1 MFKIKNYLEKIT
13 KIETDIK
20 KILSDLNI
28 NYNFIE
34 DDKNI
39 IKLVL
44 AGQYSAGKSSI
55 LKLLTGRED
64 IKIGAKITTQ
74 HAIEYEW
81 NGISIIDTPG
91 IHTELRKDH
100 DEISYNS
107 IANADMLVFVITNEL
122 FDSYLAEHF
131 RKLAIERDK
140 AGEMILVVNKMQR
153 TSEGNTK
160 AQQDI
165 IREDLKNVIE
175 PYTPEQLSL
184 CFLDAESYLESLKE
198 KENDP
203 ELAEFLFNISG
214 YDVFIE
220 KLDSFIKEKTLT
232 SKLTTKLYQLEE
244 QLQNTLQ
251 KIETKSDDDDI
262 NALEENFRQQR
273 HILFES
279 KFRLQQEI
287 KDIFTEYSDKIRNYG
302 LEAADLIFEGCKK
315 EEVEIELENY
325 IKKVE
330 NICDECQNVVSKRL
344 EERFFEIDKD
354 IENHE
359 NSEFSNN
366 LKINL
371 EGKFEGLP
379 ENIKQVLNNI
389 GMGFKDVGK
398 HAMNNA
404 FKAGT
409 QGGLKLTNFSG
420 SNIHNIVI
428 KIGHNLGYKFKPWE
442 AIKFTKGFAIGAQ
455 VLSILGVGLSVFMQ
469 IKSDEDEEKI
479 RKDLRKNRQNIRSQF
494 NSNAN
499 GLDSFGKKYIKE
511 NIEKTFNTFIQ
522 EIDNNIFKI
531 SETIENRDK
540 SCLQIEHLLN
550 ECNSL
555 IKEIHNI

>member
-20 KILSDLNI
+20 KIFSDLNI

-409 QGGLKLTNFSG
+409 QGG
-420 SNIHNIVI
+420 
-428 KIGHNLGYKFKPWE
+428 
-442 AIKFTKGFAIGAQ
+442 
-455 VLSILGVGLSVFMQ
+455 
-469 IKSDEDEEKI
+469 
-479 RKDLRKNRQNIRSQF
+479 
-494 NSNAN
+494 
-499 GLDSFGKKYIKE
+499 
-511 NIEKTFNTFIQ
+511 
-522 EIDNNIFKI
+522 
-531 SETIENRDK
+531 
-540 SCLQIEHLLN
+540 
-550 ECNSL
+550 
-555 IKEIHNI
+555 

>member
-20 KILSDLNI
+20 KIFSDLNI

>member
-20 KILSDLNI
+20 KIFSDLNI

-74 HAIEYEW
+74 YATEYEW

-140 AGEMILVVNKMQR
+140 AGEMILIVNKMQR

-165 IREDLKNVIE
+165 IRKDLKNVIE
-175 PYTPEQLSL
+175 PYTPEQLNL

-214 YDVFIE
+214 YNVFIE

-287 KDIFTEYSDKIRNYG
+287 KYIFTEYSDKIRNYG

-354 IENHE
+354 IENLE

-389 GMGFKDVGK
+389 GIGFKDVGK

-442 AIKFTKGFAIGAQ
+442 AIKFTKGFAMGAQ

-511 NIEKTFNTFIQ
+511 NIEKIFNTFIQ

>member
-20 KILSDLNI
+20 KIFSDLNI

-74 HAIEYEW
+74 HATEYEW

-344 EERFFEIDKD
+344 EERFFEIDRD
-354 IENHE
+354 IENYE

-442 AIKFTKGFAIGAQ
+442 AIKFTKGFAIGTQ

>member
-1 MFKIKNYLEKIT
+1 
-13 KIETDIK
+13 
-20 KILSDLNI
+20 
-28 NYNFIE
+28 
-34 DDKNI
+34 
-39 IKLVL
+39 
-44 AGQYSAGKSSI
+44 
-55 LKLLTGRED
+55 
-64 IKIGAKITTQ
+64 
-74 HAIEYEW
+74 
-81 NGISIIDTPG
+81 
-91 IHTELRKDH
+91 
-100 DEISYNS
+100 
-107 IANADMLVFVITNEL
+107 MLVFVITNEL

-140 AGEMILVVNKMQR
+140 AGEMILIVNKMQR

-165 IREDLKNVIE
+165 IRKDLKNVIE
-175 PYTPEQLSL
+175 PYTPEQLNL

-214 YDVFIE
+214 YNVFIE

-287 KDIFTEYSDKIRNYG
+287 KYIFTEYSDKIRNYG

-354 IENHE
+354 IENLE

-389 GMGFKDVGK
+389 GIGFKDVGK

-442 AIKFTKGFAIGAQ
+442 AIKFTKGFAMGAQ

-511 NIEKTFNTFIQ
+511 NIEKIFNTFIQ